1 MALGGAFGLGLR
13 IRPAIV
19 LSAGAPPASPTKRT
33 LVGGGDRTI
42 VGGGDRTIVTP

>member
-13 IRPAIV
+13 IRPGIV
-19 LSAGAPPASPTKRT
+19 LSAGAPASPTKRT